1 MKDRKKRRHRQIPSV
16 AELEELLKEEK
27 YQAHFRRILAHTI
40 LTMISVASVSIL
52 IAMLV
57 MPMVQIYGTSM
68 TPTLENGDV
77 VISVASS
84 SPKRGDVIAFYHN
97 NKVLV
102 KRVIAIAGE
111 WVDIGEDG
119 SVYVNSEK
127 LDEPYLTEIALG
139 DCSIELPYQV
149 PDGSLFVMGDHRS
162 VSLDSRDASI
172 GCVSEEMLV
181 GKLVFRIWPFT
192 KIGPIS

>member
-1 MKDRKKRRHRQIPSV
+1 
-16 AELEELLKEEK
+16 
-27 YQAHFRRILAHTI
+27 
-40 LTMISVASVSIL
+40 
-52 IAMLV
+52 
-57 MPMVQIYGTSM
+57 
-68 TPTLENGDV
+68 
-77 VISVASS
+77 
-84 SPKRGDVIAFYHN
+84 
-97 NKVLV
+97 
-102 KRVIAIAGE
+102 
-111 WVDIGEDG
+111 VDIGEDG

-181 GKLVFRIWPFT
+181 GRLVFRIWPFM

>member
-1 MKDRKKRRHRQIPSV
+1 V